1 MDYHKL
7 AELLFPHIDK
17 KPEEYLNQVYPRRQ
31 LPQGA
36 MVTRFA
42 PSPTGFLHIGGLFT
56 ALVNERVAHQTGGA
70 IILRIEDTDK
80 KREVEDGITGIVE
93 GLRSFGITFD
103 EGMVN
108 QTEQK
113 GAYGPY
119 QQSHRAEI
127 YQCFCKSLVEQGL
140 AYPCF
145 CTEQQLAEIRRQ
157 QEGEK
162 ALPGYHTTYA
172 RCRDL
177 SYEQVEE
184 KLRQGL
190 PYVVRL
196 RSPGK
201 IGGRIK
207 YKDVIRGEIEM
218 DENVIDVVLLKTDGI
233 PTYHFAHAVDDS
245 LMGTTHVIRSDE
257 WVSSVP
263 LHLQLF
269 YVLGLKPPKYAH
281 VSPIMK
287 EEDGAKRKLSKRKDP
302 EAAVSYFVDQGY
314 PKEAVLEYLLGLANS
329 GFEDWRRQNK
339 GAEFWD
345 YKLQLNKMSQSGALF
360 DLVKLADVSA
370 QVISRFPAEKIAN
383 ETAEWAK
390 DRDQALYQAL
400 IGDLDYAAAI
410 FAIDRGGKNP
420 RKDIR
425 KWSDVH
431 EYVSYFYE
439 DLRQPG
445 WDWPENISK
454 QDAAAILEQYAK
466 VYDEQDD
473 KNAWFDRVK
482 SICQPLGFCPDV
494 KAYKADP
501 AGYKGHVGDVS
512 AVIRVAITGRR
523 NSPDLWSI
531 MALLGKERCLQRLAE
546 AKTALEQE

>member
-17 KPEEYLNQVYPRRQ
+17 TPEDYRNEMYPQRQ

-36 MVTRFA
+36 VVDRFA
-42 PSPTGFLHIGGLFT
+42 PSPTGFLHIGGLYT
-56 ALVNERVAHQTGGA
+56 ALVNERMAHQTGGR

-80 KREVEDGITGIVE
+80 KREVEDGVSGIVE
-93 GLRSFGITFD
+93 GLKSFGFEFD
-103 EGMVN
+103 EGMMN

-113 GAYGPY
+113 GDYGPY
-119 QQSHRAEI
+119 QQSRRAEI

-145 CTEQQLAEIRRQ
+145 CSEEDLAEIRRR
-157 QEGEK
+157 QESEK
-162 ALPGYHTTYA
+162 ALPGYHSSYA
-172 RCRDL
+172 KCRDL
-177 SYEQVEE
+177 TYEQIAQNIQ
-184 KLRQGL
+184 QGL

-281 VSPIMK
+281 ISPIMK
-287 EEDGAKRKLSKRKDP
+287 EDGGAKRKLSKRKDP

-329 GFEDWRRQNK
+329 GFEDWRKQNK
-339 GAEFWD
+339 EAPFWD

-370 QVISRFPAEKIAN
+370 QVVSRFPAEKIAR
-383 ETAEWAK
+383 EAAEWAK
-390 DRDQALYQAL
+390 TRNPALYQAL
-400 IGDLDYAAAI
+400 SSDPDYAAAI

-425 KWSDVH
+425 KWSDVAD
-431 EYVSYFYE
+431 YVSYFYE
-439 DLRQPG
+439 ALRQPG
-445 WDWPENISK
+445 WDWPENVSK
-454 QDAAAILEQYAK
+454 EDAAAILEQYAK
-466 VYDEQDD
+466 VYDQQDD
-473 KNAWFDRVK
+473 KNGWFDRLK

-494 KAYKADP
+494 KAYKAEP
-501 AGYKGHVGDVS
+501 SAYKGHVGDVS

-531 MALLGKERCLQRLAE
+531 MALLGKERCLQRLEQAKKALAE
-546 AKTALEQE
+546 

>member
-1 MDYHKL
+1 MDYKKL
-7 AELLFPHIDK
+7 AALLFPHITVT
-17 KPEEYLNQVYPRRQ
+17 PEEYRTKVYPQRD
-31 LPQGA
+31 LPEGA

-56 ALVNERVAHQTGGA
+56 ALVNERAAHQTGGR

-80 KREVEDGITGIVE
+80 KREVENGITQIVE
-93 GLRSFGITFD
+93 GLGAFGIEFD

-108 QTEQK
+108 ETEQR
-113 GAYGPY
+113 GDYGPY

-127 YQCFCKSLVEQGL
+127 YQAFCKDLVERGL

-145 CTEQQLAEIRRQ
+145 CTEEELAAIRRR
-157 QEGEK
+157 QEEEK
-162 ALPGYHTTYA
+162 ALPGYHTAYA

-177 SYEQVEE
+177 TLEQVEE
-184 KLRQGL
+184 KIRQGV

-218 DENVIDVVLLKTDGI
+218 DENVIDIVLLKTDGI
-233 PTYHFAHAVDDS
+233 PTYHFAHAVDDT

-257 WVSSVP
+257 WVPSVP
-263 LHLQLF
+263 VHLQLF

-281 VSPIMK
+281 VSPVMK
-287 EEDGAKRKLSKRKDP
+287 EDNGAKRKLSKRKDP
-302 EAAVSYFVDQGY
+302 EAAVSYFTDEGY
-314 PKEAVLEYLLGLANS
+314 PREAVLEYLLNLANS
-329 GFEDWRRQNK
+329 PFEDWRRQNK
-339 GAEFWD
+339 TADFHD

-370 QVISRFPAEKIAN
+370 GVIAQFPAEKI
-383 ETAEWAK
+383 TADVLEWAQG
-390 DRDQALYQAL
+390 RDEALHQAIRRDPA
-400 IGDLDYAAAI
+400 YATAI
-410 FAIDRGGKNP
+410 FSIDRGGKKP

-431 EYVSYFYE
+431 DYVSYFYDE
-439 DLRQPG
+439 LRQPG
-445 WDWPENISK
+445 YELPENMSQGDMI
-454 QDAAAILEQYAK
+454 AILDAYAA
-466 VYDEQDD
+466 VYDAGDD
-473 KNAWFDRVK
+473 KDAWFDRVK
-482 SICQPLGFCPDV
+482 SICQPLGYSPDV

-501 AGYKGHVGDVS
+501 AAFKGHVGDVS
-512 AVIRVAITGRR
+512 TVIRVAITGRR
-523 NSPDLWSI
+523 NTPDLCAI
-531 MALLGKERCLQRLAE
+531 MALLGRERCLARMEQM
-546 AKTALEQE
+546 KQALGK

>member
-1 MDYHKL
+1 MDYNQL
-7 AELLFPHIDK
+7 AELLFPHITK
-17 KPEEYLNQVYPRRQ
+17 TPQEYLTQVYPRRE

-56 ALVNERVAHQTGGA
+56 ALVNERVAHQTGGVV
-70 IILRIEDTDK
+70 ILRIEDTDK
-80 KREVEDGITGIVE
+80 KRETEDGISGIVQ
-93 GLRSFGITFD
+93 GLRDFGVEFD
-103 EGMVN
+103 EGMMS

-113 GAYGPY
+113 GDYGPY

-127 YQCFCKSLVEQGL
+127 YQSFCKDLVLKGL

-145 CTEQQLAEIRRQ
+145 CTEEELGEIRARQ
-157 QEGEK
+157 EAEK

-177 SYEQVEE
+177 SLEE
-184 KLRQGL
+184 IRAKIDAGM
-190 PYVVRL
+190 PYVMRL

-207 YKDVIRGEIEM
+207 YKDVVKGEIEQ

-233 PTYHFAHAVDDS
+233 PTYHFAHAVDDT

-302 EAAVSYFVDQGY
+302 EAAVSYFVEQGY
-314 PKEAVLEYLLGLANS
+314 PHEAVLEYLLNLANS

-339 GAEFWD
+339 TAD
-345 YKLQLNKMSQSGALF
+345 YHDYPVQLNKMSQSGALF
-360 DLVKLADVSA
+360 DLIKLSDVSA
-370 QVISRFPAEKIAN
+370 GVISMFTAEKVARD
-383 ETAEWAK
+383 AADWAK
-390 DRDQALYQAL
+390 EYDETLYRALASDSAFAE
-400 IGDLDYAAAI
+400 GI
-410 FAIDRGGKNP
+410 FAIDRGGKKP

-425 KWSDVH
+425 KWSDVR
-431 EYVSYFYE
+431 EFVSYFYDE
-439 DLRQPG
+439 LWQEQREACELP
-445 WDWPENISK
+445 PEECR
-454 QDAAAILEQYAK
+454 AILEAYRAA
-466 VYDEQDD
+466 YCAEDD
-473 KNAWFDRVK
+473 KNQWFERIK
-482 SICQPLGFCPDV
+482 SICEPLGYSPDV
-494 KAYKADP
+494 KAYKAAP
-501 AGYKGHVGDVS
+501 EAFKGHVGDVS
-512 AVIRVAITGRR
+512 NVIRLAVTGRN
-523 NSPDLWSI
+523 NSPDLYAI
-531 MALLGKERCLQRLAE
+531 MQLLGREKCFDRMEKMIASL
-546 AKTALEQE
+546 K